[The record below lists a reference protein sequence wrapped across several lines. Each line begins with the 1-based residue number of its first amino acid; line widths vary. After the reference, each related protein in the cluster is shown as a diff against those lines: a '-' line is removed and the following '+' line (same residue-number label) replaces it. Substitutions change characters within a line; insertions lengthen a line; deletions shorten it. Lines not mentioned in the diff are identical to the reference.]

1 MVLRRGR
8 GLSISFGIRTLAQQ
22 PGNPPQLSDSKS
34 DIDDRVKDLRGKIDD
49 LKWILTMILG
59 AAGLFTIAQGAVA
72 FFTAQTFVKQA
83 DDAVKRVQEVAID
96 AERRYP
102 IFSRAEEARREAYRA
117 LVAAFS
123 SEGLDWRDNL
133 YDRMKLFDRQRLL
146 SVERFIGLEFLEW
159 AENDP
164 DYPTN
169 LRRLANFYSSKY
181 VSEGSPSAGD
191 RERSKYYLSLA
202 LKITGHKFWIL
213 NDLGLLFLEQSVP
226 RRLAEAKE
234 LFERSLDQNG
244 RQQRP
249 LYNLAVIATYETPE
263 NWAESERLL
272 ESALKEKFW
281 ERTETPEPT
290 CNVHYNLAC
299 TKARLNKFDQC
310 WAELENAAEGG
321 YVKKTTVSDDV
332 KDATCDLY
340 GIAASNPAK
349 FEELRVRLSR
359 NIERR
364 IETPARSSLKER
376 ISKAWDAL
384 VGKA

>member
-1 MVLRRGR
+1 
-8 GLSISFGIRTLAQQ
+8 
-22 PGNPPQLSDSKS
+22 
-34 DIDDRVKDLRGKIDD
+34 
-49 LKWILTMILG
+49 
-59 AAGLFTIAQGAVA
+59 
-72 FFTAQTFVKQA
+72 
-83 DDAVKRVQEVAID
+83 
-96 AERRYP
+96 
-102 IFSRAEEARREAYRA
+102 
-117 LVAAFS
+117 
-123 SEGLDWRDNL
+123 
-133 YDRMKLFDRQRLL
+133 MKLFDRQRLL

-202 LKITGHKFWIL
+202 PKITGHKFWIL
-213 NDLGLLFLEQSVP
+213 NVL
-226 RRLAEAKE
+226 
-234 LFERSLDQNG
+234 
-244 RQQRP
+244 
-249 LYNLAVIATYETPE
+249 
-263 NWAESERLL
+263 ERLL